1 MLNFENEYYLLEK
14 GRVLYPTAFT
24 DLVSIEVYGSK
35 EGGVTGT
42 EDTAHVFKIPNNY
55 YTLNAGN
62 IDFSNYPDGIEND
75 FKSIKIVNIEN
86 LISLPV
92 NFNEWKDITPD
103 NLKVTFEK
111 LGLSVKNVQ
120 KRLSEVGLYIDSNLP
135 GEIGLPKLP
144 VGCTWYCNQD
154 GHITAIPVSDLY
166 AKFQQMIDTLYKIIK
181 EQLDKDYENYT
192 QELRTLTDKLLKEL
206 KDLRDKCTD
215 AIQKKGDE
223 QLKRLEVA
231 IQNVADQQ
239 FNYTLLANQKV
250 INLPSTWI
258 VSNFRDKVYIDGI
271 LMPPNEYT
279 IANRQVTLKRS
290 YPYPV
295 DVFVSSI
302 LPITYVEEQIKIFYD
317 NIERKTNE
325 FNANANNK
333 TTEFNNNST
342 KKTNTFNKNATD
354 KTTAFDKNTKDKTA
368 SFDKNASDKTSEFN
382 KNAEQKTVDFNSSV
396 DGAIESVT
404 SAGETATSKAIEEIN
419 THTRDVVKP
428 AIDSY
433 IEKTVKPDINNHV
446 ETVSKPEIK
455 DYVESQKQEINDTLF
470 PELLS
475 SMLGKTFKG
484 KYNPNDVYLPGDIY
498 KKSFSDI
505 VAFTIPSTDTPSLTK
520 ESSQVNINGYYRVYG
535 DIERPFDFVSN
546 KDERVIGIAI
556 ESSGKV
562 TRTNS
567 CIEFELNRINYTVA
581 FDIPTT
587 DTPIITKIMTAEQ
600 NDSSV
605 TITKKQTDKP
615 LWGHFSQSNP
625 ALKKYSY

>member
-1 MLNFENEYYLLEK
+1 MANKDYKNGKLIEIVREFNHTGATRYEINGINQAIAIPFWRIAEGKFKVIPK
-14 GRVLYPTAFT
+14 GSYRITSEA
-24 DLVSIEVYGSK
+24 G
-35 EGGVTGT
+35 
-42 EDTAHVFKIPNNY
+42 NNY
-55 YTLNAGN
+55 IEITDNTILKQATQFQLCYIYTQN
-62 IDFSNYPDGIEND
+62 SSKYIEE
-75 FKSIKIVNIEN
+75 FPE
-86 LISLPV
+86 
-92 NFNEWKDITPD
+92 
-103 NLKVTFEK
+103 
-111 LGLSVKNVQ
+111 LSVMVDKYNELVDDAT
-120 KRLSEVGLYIDSNLP
+120 KLFSYLKSVGMVSDTLQLTKVLTQLEPLTTWYMDEQ
-135 GEIGLPKLP
+135 GEIKALP
-144 VGCTWYCNQD
+144 
-154 GHITAIPVSDLY
+154 ISELY
-166 AKFQQMIDTLYKIIK
+166 NKFQQMIDTLYKIIK
-181 EQLDKDYENYT
+181 DQLDKDYANYT

-206 KDLRDKCTD
+206 RDLRDKCTD

-239 FNYTLLANQKV
+239 FNYTLPANQKV

-290 YPYPV
+290 YPYPA

-325 FNANANNK
+325 FNTNANNK

-342 KKTNTFNKNATD
+342 EKTNTFNKNATD
-354 KTTAFDKNTKDKTA
+354 KTTAFDLNAKNKTA

-382 KNAEQKTVDFNSSV
+382 KNAGQKTDNFNSSV
-396 DGAIESVT
+396 AGAIESVT
-404 SAGETATSKAIEEIN
+404 SAGKAATSKAITEIN
-419 THTRDVVKP
+419 THTKDVVKP
-428 AIDSY
+428 AIDVY

-455 DYVESQKQEINDTLF
+455 KYVESQKQEINDTLF

-484 KYNPNDVYLPGDIY
+484 KYNPNDVYFPGDIY

-505 VAFTIPSTDTPSLTK
+505 VAFTIPSTNAPLLTK
-520 ESSQVNINGYYRVYG
+520 ESSQVDINGYYRVYD

-562 TRTNS
+562 IRTNS

-587 DTPIITKIMTAEQ
+587 DTPVITKIMTAEQ

-605 TITKKQTDKP
+605 AITKKQTDKP

-625 ALKKYSY
+625 TLKKYSY

>member
-1 MLNFENEYYLLEK
+1 MANKDYKNGKLVEIIREFNHTGATRYEINGINQAISIPFWRIAEGKFKVIPKGSYRIVNEA
-14 GRVLYPTAFT
+14 G
-24 DLVSIEVYGSK
+24 
-35 EGGVTGT
+35 
-42 EDTAHVFKIPNNY
+42 NNY
-55 YTLNAGN
+55 IEITDSTILKQATQFQICYIYTQN
-62 IDFSNYPDGIEND
+62 SSKYIEK
-75 FKSIKIVNIEN
+75 FPE
-86 LISLPV
+86 
-92 NFNEWKDITPD
+92 
-103 NLKVTFEK
+103 
-111 LGLSVKNVQ
+111 LSVMVDKYNELVDDAT
-120 KRLSEVGLYIDSNLP
+120 KLFSYLKSVGIVSDTLQLTKVLTQLEPLTTWYMDEQ
-135 GEIGLPKLP
+135 GEIKALP
-144 VGCTWYCNQD
+144 
-154 GHITAIPVSDLY
+154 ISELY
-166 AKFQQMIDTLYKIIK
+166 NKFQQMIDTLYKIIK

-206 KDLRDKCTD
+206 RDLRDKCTD

-239 FNYTLLANQKV
+239 FNYTLPENQKV

-325 FNANANNK
+325 FNTNANNK

-342 KKTNTFNKNATD
+342 EKTNTFNKNVVD
-354 KTTAFDKNTKDKTA
+354 KTAAFDKNAKNKTA
-368 SFDKNASDKTSEFN
+368 SFDKNASDKTDE
-382 KNAEQKTVDFNSSV
+382 FNSSV
-396 DGAIESVT
+396 SGAITSVT
-404 SAGETATSKAIEEIN
+404 SAGETATLKAIEEIN
-419 THTRDVVKP
+419 THTGDVVKP
-428 AIDSY
+428 AIDNY
-433 IEKTVKPDINNHV
+433 IKNTVKPDINNHV

-475 SMLGKTFKG
+475 SMLGKAFKG

-505 VAFTIPSTDTPSLTK
+505 VTFTIPSTNTPLLTK
-520 ESSQVNINGYYRVYG
+520 ESSQVNVDGYYRIYG

-546 KDERVIGIAI
+546 KDGMIVGIDMG
-556 ESSGKV
+556 SSGKV
-562 TRTNS
+562 IRTNS

>member
-1 MLNFENEYYLLEK
+1 MANKDYKNGKLVEIIREFSHTGATRYEINGINQAIAVPFWRIAENKFNVIPK
-14 GRVLYPTAFT
+14 GSYKFINE
-24 DLVSIEVYGSK
+24 SG
-35 EGGVTGT
+35 
-42 EDTAHVFKIPNNY
+42 NNY
-55 YTLNAGN
+55 LEITDNTILEQATQFQICYVYSQ
-62 IDFSNYPDGIEND
+62 ISSKYIEE
-75 FKSIKIVNIEN
+75 FPE
-86 LISLPV
+86 LPV
-92 NFNEWKDITPD
+92 MVNKYNELVDDATKLFSYLKSVGMTSDTLQLTKVLSQLEPLTTWFMD
-103 NLKVTFEK
+103 N
-111 LGLSVKNVQ
+111 
-120 KRLSEVGLYIDSNLP
+120 D
-135 GEIGLPKLP
+135 GEIKTLP
-144 VGCTWYCNQD
+144 
-154 GHITAIPVSDLY
+154 ISDLY
-166 AKFQQMIDTLYKIIK
+166 GKFQQMIDTIYKIIK
-181 EQLDKDYENYT
+181 DQLDKDYANYT

-333 TTEFNNNST
+333 TT
-342 KKTNTFNKNATD
+342 
-354 KTTAFDKNTKDKTA
+354 AFDKNTKDKTA
-368 SFDKNASDKTSEFN
+368 SFDKNASDKTSKFN

-470 PELLS
+470 LELLS

-498 KKSFSDI
+498 KKSFSDVI
-505 VAFTIPSTDTPSLTK
+505 AFTIPSTNTPLLTK
-520 ESSQVNINGYYRVYG
+520 ESSQVNINGYYRVCE

-587 DTPIITKIMTAEQ
+587 DTPIITKIMTTEQ
-600 NDSSV
+600 NDSSA
-605 TITKKQTDKP
+605 TIIKKQTDKP

>member
-1 MLNFENEYYLLEK
+1 MANKDYKNGKLIEIVREFNHTGATRYEINGINQAIAIPFWRIAKGKFEVIPK
-14 GRVLYPTAFT
+14 GSYRIT
-24 DLVSIEVYGSK
+24 SE
-35 EGGVTGT
+35 TG
-42 EDTAHVFKIPNNY
+42 NNY
-55 YTLNAGN
+55 IEITDNTILKQATQFQICYIYTQN
-62 IDFSNYPDGIEND
+62 SSKYIEE
-75 FKSIKIVNIEN
+75 FPE
-86 LISLPV
+86 
-92 NFNEWKDITPD
+92 
-103 NLKVTFEK
+103 
-111 LGLSVKNVQ
+111 LSVMVDKYNELVDDAT
-120 KRLSEVGLYIDSNLP
+120 KLFSYLKSVGMVSDTLQLTKVLTQLEPLTTWYMDEQ
-135 GEIGLPKLP
+135 GEIKALP
-144 VGCTWYCNQD
+144 
-154 GHITAIPVSDLY
+154 ISELY
-166 AKFQQMIDTLYKIIK
+166 NKFQQMIDTLYKIIK

-368 SFDKNASDKTSEFN
+368 SFDKNASDKTDE
-382 KNAEQKTVDFNSSV
+382 FNSSV
-396 DGAIESVT
+396 SGAITSVT
-404 SAGETATSKAIEEIN
+404 SAGETATLKAIEDIN
-419 THTRDVVKP
+419 THTGDVVKP
-428 AIDSY
+428 AIDNY
-433 IEKTVKPDINNHV
+433 IKNTVKPDINNHV

-498 KKSFSDI
+498 KKSFSDVI
-505 VAFTIPSTDTPSLTK
+505 AFTIPSTNTPLLTK
-520 ESSQVNINGYYRVYG
+520 ESSQVNINGYYRVYE

-605 TITKKQTDKP
+605 AITKKQTDKP